1 MASAINKVILI
12 GNLGRDPEV
21 RETGNGVKVASIN
34 LATTLTYYDKEANER
49 KEITDWHRIVLWRG
63 LAELAEKYLRKGSK
77 VYVEGR
83 LSTRSYE
90 QNGEMR
96 YITEV
101 IGSDIVL
108 LGGRVEG
115 VGNGNEVMQ
124 NDEEMNNIPRS
135 SIPKPVTNN
144 IEADNSTD
152 DLPF

>member
-21 RETGNGVKVASIN
+21 RETGNGIKVASLN
-34 LATTLTYYDKEANER
+34 LATTLTYFDKEANER

-63 LAELAEKYLRKGSK
+63 LADLAEKYLRKGSK

-108 LGGRVEG
+108 LGGRTDGGPVSVDNV
-115 VGNGNEVMQ
+115 VG
-124 NDEEMNNIPRS
+124 EEDMSAISRNS
-135 SIPKPVTNN
+135 APKAVPS
-144 IEADNSTD
+144 IEAEGPTD